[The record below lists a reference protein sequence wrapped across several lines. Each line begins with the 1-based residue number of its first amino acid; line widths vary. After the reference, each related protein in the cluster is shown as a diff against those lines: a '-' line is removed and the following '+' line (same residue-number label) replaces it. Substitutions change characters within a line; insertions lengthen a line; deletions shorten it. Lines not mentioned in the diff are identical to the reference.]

1 MSSRRGH
8 HVLPSRLAK
17 GTHALLP
24 SLASLDV
31 DTGMVVPLSFAARFL
46 HVACSSNDVATTR
59 RLLQRGA
66 DVEERNEVGDT
77 PLHHVSWKG
86 NVECARLLLEYGA
99 DVNACKSS
107 DVTPLHLACI
117 HAHLRC
123 ARLLLEYG
131 ADVNADKGAGVT
143 PLHEACYHGHADCVA
158 LLLAS
163 GAEVAMM
170 TNTRLETPLDLAAR
184 SFRSWH
190 HDTAEC
196 QRLVRRATRERYGK
210 QLVGGHRHPLLDWEE
225 TTPLDFDLRRNEGR
239 AAVLSVLRALLL
251 AGERRAGCELGED
264 ATMSVVQAVA
274 L

>member
-1 MSSRRGH
+1 
-8 HVLPSRLAK
+8 
-17 GTHALLP
+17 LP
-24 SLASLDV
+24 SLASLGV
-31 DTGMVVPLSFAARFL
+31 GTGVVVPLSSARGYI
-46 HVACSSNDVATTR
+46 HVACSYNDVATTR
-59 RLLQRGA
+59 RLLQQGA
-66 DVEERNEVGDT
+66 DVEERDAIGDT
-77 PLHHVSWKG
+77 PLHTVCWKG

-99 DVNACKSS
+99 DVNARNSKS
-107 DVTPLHLACI
+107 DTPLH
-117 HAHLRC
+117 R
-123 ARLLLEYG
+123 
-131 ADVNADKGAGVT
+131 
-143 PLHEACYHGHADCVA
+143 ACYHGHADCVA

-170 TNTRLETPLDLAAR
+170 NRRLESPLDVAERA
-184 SFRSWH
+184 FRSWT

-210 QLVGGHRHPLLDWEE
+210 QLVGGRRHPLLDWEE
-225 TTPLDFDLRRNEGR
+225 TTPLDFDLRRSEGR